1 VRDRNGD
8 PVEPTDVLTDDE
20 IAADVARGAA
30 WVRDRRLGAKS
41 AAAYGIG
48 PLRPCPCNACQT
60 KETP

>member
-1 VRDRNGD
+1 MKDRHGD

-30 WVRDRRLGAKS
+30 WVRDRRLAVTS
-41 AAAYGIG
+41 AAYDTG
-48 PLRPCPCNACQT
+48 PLRPCLCTACQT